1 MPPFF
6 IVSVVLS
13 SVSLSLGLCGLHTF
27 FAPSFFC
34 PLFLSSLSTL
44 PVLLL
49 CPTACQRCP
58 AGTEP
63 VLGYEYKWWNVL
75 PANMKTSC
83 FNVGN
88 NNCDGM
94 NGERG
99 LQWRAL
105 GARGR
110 CWATDA
116 THEGWAVEQRRG
128 WNTAGVTWTH
138 VSYSTVRMHS

>member
-1 MPPFF
+1 MKRGPIVNDIIRTEQYHDYRQCLVMGCNMPLASHTAICLRPLFT
-6 IVSVVLS
+6 SVVLS
-13 SVSLSLGLCGLHTF
+13 SVPLSLGLCGLHTF

-110 CWATDA
+110 C
-116 THEGWAVEQRRG
+116 
-128 WNTAGVTWTH
+128 
-138 VSYSTVRMHS
+138 